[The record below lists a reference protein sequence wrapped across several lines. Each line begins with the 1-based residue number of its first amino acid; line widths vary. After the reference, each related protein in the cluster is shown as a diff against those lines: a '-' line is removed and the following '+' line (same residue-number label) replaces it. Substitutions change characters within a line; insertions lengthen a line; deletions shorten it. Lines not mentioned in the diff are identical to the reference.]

1 MAITI
6 DGKVYRNLE
15 EQVEKNKKDIAEF
28 KEQAQSLSQFGIK
41 VVSQVAVEGLIP
53 SVIAYKA
60 AHSDWEYGDTY
71 AVGSEAPYKLYILT
85 RADEDDHPE
94 DYWFNIG
101 QFPVAGPQGAQ
112 GIQGETGPQ
121 GVRGSKWSVGTSF
134 PSSAQ
139 TGDLFLYS
147 TTSQV
152 YQYNGSTWDSVA
164 SIKGAQG
171 VQGIQGIQGIQGVQG
186 PQGPQGLQGNPGDTF
201 VIKSTLSSTS
211 LLPDPDTS
219 PRNEA
224 YLIPVNDI
232 NHIYIIEEVDDTLSW
247 VDAGQFTGAQGETGP
262 QGPQGLQGETGPSG
276 PTALEYPQILI
287 ATSEPAVNS
296 TYLLTLGNFN
306 RTPEQGEPCT
316 FVIKWSDGTSIRSYL
331 ATCYVGE
338 ISSDWYA
345 QVVNLVETTG
355 SQGIQGEM
363 GALNSSEEIT
373 YDSTTQSCLLAST
386 VRNKI
391 NSALQ
396 TPMSAPTT
404 HYIVGIDS
412 TNAQEN
418 ISIGSGLEI
427 DNGALKATGGGYTA
441 GQNISISSD
450 GVISVIGNQSGTNAF
465 AVGQGASAN
474 NTAGTAIGVSAV
486 CTGSKACQIG
496 QGSNGVANSLQYR
509 TTQIVDTNGK
519 IVTNNLA
526 GVSTATAGQV
536 LTANGDGTATFQTA
550 GGGGGGL
557 TEYNV
562 ELIGNNNFLNICR
575 RVNYYAKGRVWIEI
589 PDVIDSGINT
599 GNYYKKSIVVSDNII
614 GLNFS
619 RNEDYYRY
627 RDNVLEI
634 DNSEVIVSLR
644 KTTSGSG
651 PFNGMLM
658 IQHND
663 EYNTS
668 TGIRNDEYE
677 CTDFSE
683 YIGELTSVKLYYEND
698 SEISFT

>member
-15 EQVEKNKKDIAEF
+15 EQVEKNRKDIAEF

-121 GVRGSKWSVGTSF
+121 GTRGSKWSVGTSF

-171 VQGIQGIQGIQGVQG
+171 IQGIQGIQGVQG
-186 PQGPQGLQGNPGDTF
+186 IQGPQGPQGVQGPVGGTF
-201 VIKSTLSSTS
+201 TIKSTLSSTS
-211 LLPDPDTS
+211 LLPDPDES

-224 YLIPVNDI
+224 YLIPVNNI
-232 NHIYIIEEVDDTLSW
+232 NHIYIIEEVDDALSW
-247 VDAGQFTGAQGETGP
+247 VDAGQFTGAQGI
-262 QGPQGLQGETGPSG
+262 QGPRGEQGPIG
-276 PTALEYPQILI
+276 PTGTTGSAALMFKGGVLESD
-287 ATSEPAVNS
+287 TEPAVNTEFTGLYNS
-296 TYLLTLGNFN
+296 DFSRVPTGYDYCIAAISYN
-306 RTPEQGEPCT
+306 
-316 FVIKWSDGTSIRSYL
+316 DGTQVHSYI
-331 ATCYVGE
+331 ANC
-338 ISSDWYA
+338 
-345 QVVNLVETTG
+345 QVTFSTQNTPQLKVVELVETTG
-355 SQGIQGEM
+355 AQGAQGEI

-373 YDSTTQSCLLAST
+373 YDSTSQSCLLAST

-396 TPMSAPTT
+396 TPAVAPTS
-404 HYIVGIDS
+404 HVLVGIDS
-412 TNAQEN
+412 SNAQEN

-441 GQNISISSD
+441 GQNISISSA
-450 GVISVIGNQSGTNAF
+450 GVISVDGTQSGSGSLAIKGKT
-465 AVGQGASAN
+465 SAN
-474 NTAGTAIGVSAV
+474 YCTAIGANAAAITGQSSVAVGYNALTSQGYGVAVGGNALCNYTKATAIGYDTKARGQSAIALGYSAIANANNAV
-486 CTGSKACQIG
+486 QIG
-496 QGSNGVANSLQYR
+496 EGTNSTSNSLQYKS
-509 TTQIVDTNGK
+509 TQIAIDGVGIT
-519 IVTNNLA
+519 TANLA
-526 GVSTATAGQV
+526 GPPSGSA
-536 LTANGDGTATFQTA
+536 DGTYTLKCVRS
-550 GGGGGGL
+550 GG
-557 TEYNV
+557 
-562 ELIGNNNFLNICR
+562 
-575 RVNYYAKGRVWIEI
+575 VNTIQW
-589 PDVIDSGINT
+589 
-599 GNYYKKSIVVSDNII
+599 
-614 GLNFS
+614 
-619 RNEDYYRY
+619 
-627 RDNVLEI
+627 VL
-634 DNSEVIVSLR
+634 D
-644 KTTSGSG
+644 T
-651 PFNGMLM
+651 
-658 IQHND
+658 
-663 EYNTS
+663 
-668 TGIRNDEYE
+668 
-677 CTDFSE
+677 
-683 YIGELTSVKLYYEND
+683 
-698 SEISFT
+698 